1 LAAGEFRYWGFISYS
16 HRDTAVARSLQNA
29 IESYR
34 IPRRLVGLATPVGA
48 LPEYLRPVFR
58 DRDELPAGVDLDA
71 TVRAALAASRYLIVI
86 CSPDA
91 ARSEWVAREI
101 AEFKRLHGEQR
112 VLALIARGEPFA
124 STIAG
129 RESEECIPESL
140 RLTLPRDGE
149 ASGRPVEIVAAD
161 LRPHGDGKRLATLK
175 ILAGMMGA
183 GQSVDQLVRRDAQR
197 RARRMAMLAAGAI
210 AAMAVMGVLT
220 VTAFRARAEAE
231 RQHAQAEEVLGFM
244 LGDLRKKLE
253 PIGRLDVLDAVGA
266 AALAYYARQDPNR
279 LDGGSL
285 GRRSTALHLIGEIRE
300 QRGRLDDALAAFTSA
315 AATTEQSLARAPHDG
330 QRIFEH
336 AQSVYWVGYI
346 AYRRGQAEAAQ
357 NSFLKYRE
365 LAQQLVRIDPAN
377 ADWRLETGYAAQNLG
392 VVQLDRGQPRDALAS
407 FVEARN
413 AFALLLA
420 SKPELANDLADANG
434 WVAEAYEA
442 VGDYAGAI
450 KAQQLRLGVLGS
462 LPDANN
468 DTHARHNAANAHF
481 ALAQLKLFLGDA
493 PAAEADARES
503 AEMAAALAAT
513 DRTNLDWL
521 SEYCFNRLRLAEV
534 KLALQQTDAAR
545 ALIDQVSVDAAR
557 LTSSDASMLRWQVG
571 INGLILA
578 LKSEFPRTAERAIPL
593 GDVDDFLANVAR
605 LEVAGTRLDAHGTE
619 IVALLELVSGDAR
632 ESSGERQEARERW
645 NQAAARLQLPSA
657 SGEFPAL
664 TLLARLKLRLGDVA
678 AAQALAARVRASSF
692 RHPAYSVLVRELS
705 RAAQAGRVPPIAT
718 N

>member
-1 LAAGEFRYWGFISYS
+1 MAAGEFRYWGFISYS
-16 HRDTAVARSLQNA
+16 HRDTAVARALQNA
-29 IESYR
+29 IENYR

-71 TVRAALAASRYLIVI
+71 TVRAALSASRYLIVI

-101 AEFKRLHGEQR
+101 LEFKRLHGEQR

-124 STIAG
+124 SAIPG
-129 RESEECIPESL
+129 REAAECFPESL
-140 RLTLPRDGE
+140 RRTLAADGE
-149 ASGRPVEIVAAD
+149 AAGHPVEIVAAD

-183 GQSVDQLVRRDAQR
+183 GYSVDQLVRRDAQR
-197 RARRMAMLAAGAI
+197 RARRMAMLAAASLAG
-210 AAMAVMGVLT
+210 MAVMGVLT

-231 RQHAQAEEVLGFM
+231 RQHAQAEELLGFM
-244 LGDLRKKLE
+244 LGDLRKKLD

-266 AALAYYARQDPNR
+266 EALAYYARQDPNR

-285 GRRSTALHLIGEIRE
+285 GRRSAALHLIGEIRE

-365 LAQQLVRIDPAN
+365 LARALVKIDPAN

-392 VVQLDRGQPRDALAS
+392 VVQLDRERPRDALAS
-407 FVEARN
+407 FIEARD
-413 AFALLLA
+413 AFAGLVA
-420 SKPELANDLADANG
+420 GKAELANDLADADG

-442 VGDYAGAI
+442 LGDYAGAI
-450 KAQQLRLGVLGS
+450 RAQQLRLDVLRS

-503 AEMAAALAAT
+503 AAMAGALAAT
-513 DRTNLDWL
+513 DKTNLDSL

-534 KLALQQTDAAR
+534 KLALSQADAAR
-545 ALIDQVSVDAAR
+545 TLVDEVSVDAAR
-557 LTSSDASMLRWQVG
+557 LTSSDASMVRWQVG

-578 LKSEFPRTAERAIPL
+578 LKSEFPRTAHPAVPL
-593 GDVDDFLANVAR
+593 GEVDEFLAKVAR
-605 LEVAGTRLDAHGTE
+605 LEAAGTKLDAHGIE
-619 IVALLELVSGDAR
+619 IVALLELVAGDAR
-632 ESSGERQEARERW
+632 ESGGQRKEATERW
-645 NQAAARLQLPSA
+645 QQAAVRLQLPAA
-657 SGEFPAL
+657 SGELPAL
-664 TLLARLKLRLGDVA
+664 TLLARLKLRLGDLA

-692 RHPAYSVLVRELS
+692 RHPAYAVLVRELS
-705 RAAQAGRVPPIAT
+705 HAAQASRVQPVVAS
-718 N
+718 

>member
-1 LAAGEFRYWGFISYS
+1 MAAGEFRYWGFISYS
-16 HRDTAVARSLQNA
+16 HRDTAVARALQNA

-86 CSPDA
+86 CSPDSA
-91 ARSEWVAREI
+91 HSEWVAREI
-101 AEFKRLHGEQR
+101 LEFKRLHGDQR

-124 STIAG
+124 SSMPG
-129 RESEECIPESL
+129 REAEECFPESL
-140 RLTLPRDGE
+140 RLTLPGDGD
-149 ASGRPVEIVAAD
+149 AAGRPVEIVAAD
-161 LRPHGDGKRLATLK
+161 LRPHGDGRRLATLK

-183 GQSVDQLVRRDAQR
+183 GYSVDQLVRRDAQR
-197 RARRMAMLAAGAI
+197 RARRMAMLAAASLAG
-210 AAMAVMGVLT
+210 MAVMGVLT

-231 RQHAQAEEVLGFM
+231 RQHAQAEELLGFM
-244 LGDLRKKLE
+244 LGDLRKKLY
-253 PIGRLDVLDAVGA
+253 PIGHLDLLDAVGA
-266 AALAYYARQDPNR
+266 EALAYYAQQDPNR

-285 GRRSTALHLIGEIRE
+285 GRRSAALHLIGEIRE
-300 QRGRLDDALAAFTSA
+300 QRGKLDDALAAFTSA

-330 QRIFEH
+330 QRVFEH

-357 NSFLKYRE
+357 KSFLKYRE
-365 LAQQLVRIDPAN
+365 LAQQLIRIDPAN

-392 VVQLDRGQPRDALAS
+392 VVQLDRELPRDALAS
-407 FVEARN
+407 FVEARD
-413 AFALLLA
+413 AFAGLLA
-420 SKPELANDLADANG
+420 KKPELANDLADADG

-450 KAQQLRLGVLGS
+450 KAQQLRLGVLRS

-468 DTHARHNAANAHF
+468 DTRARHNAANAHF
-481 ALAQLKLFLGDA
+481 ALAQLKLVLGDA
-493 PAAEADARES
+493 PSAEADARES
-503 AEMAAALAAT
+503 AEMAGALAAT
-513 DRTNLDWL
+513 DTTNLDWL

-545 ALIDQVSVDAAR
+545 TLVDQVSVDAAR

-571 INGLILA
+571 INGLMLA
-578 LKSEFPRTAERAIPL
+578 LKSEFPRSAERASAL
-593 GDVDDFLANVAR
+593 GDVDEFLAKVAR
-605 LEVAGTRLDAHGTE
+605 LEVAGTKLDAHGTE

-632 ESSGERQEARERW
+632 EASGQRQEARDRW
-645 NQAAARLQLPSA
+645 TQAAARLQLLAA

-664 TLLARLKLRLGDVA
+664 TLLARLRLRLGEAA

-705 RAAQAGRVPPIAT
+705 RAAAAGRVQPVAAS
-718 N
+718 